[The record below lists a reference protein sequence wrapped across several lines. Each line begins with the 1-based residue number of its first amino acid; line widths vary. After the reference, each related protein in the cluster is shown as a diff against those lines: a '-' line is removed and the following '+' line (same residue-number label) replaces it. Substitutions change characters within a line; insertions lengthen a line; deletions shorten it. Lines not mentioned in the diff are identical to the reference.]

1 MTDTTMSRPATSRGS
16 TMRGAVLP
24 GGRRVEWRDVP
35 IPTPGD
41 RQVLVRVRASSICG
55 SDIRAIY
62 REHLGHGPE
71 AYQGVIA
78 GHEPAGEVVEV
89 GPGCRRIKRGDR
101 VAIYHIAGCG
111 MCDECRRG
119 YMIACKSASRA
130 AYGWQRD
137 GGHAPYLLAEEV
149 TCINLPDELSF
160 IDGASAACSFG
171 TAYESLLRIAVS
183 GRDRVL
189 VTGLGPVGLAVAM
202 LARGFGASAV
212 YGADVAPARRDLAK
226 KHGLVD
232 EAFDAEA
239 SPLEAIRDASRGG
252 VEASVDASGAAA
264 GRLLAIEA
272 LRDWGRVAFVGE
284 GGNVDIAVSPMLIH
298 KQIAVHGSWV
308 TSLGHMAE
316 LLDRLV
322 RWNLRPESIVTDRL
336 PLDRVE
342 DAYRIADKGDAG
354 KVCIVTE

>member
-1 MTDTTMSRPATSRGS
+1 MAATTTERG

-35 IPTPGD
+35 VPQPGE

-78 GHEPAGEVVEV
+78 GHEPAGEVVAV
-89 GPGCRRIKRGDR
+89 GPGCRQIAVGDR
-101 VAIYHIAGCG
+101 VAIYHISGCG

-119 YMIACKSASRA
+119 YMIACRSDRRA

-137 GGHAPYLLAEEV
+137 GGHAPYLLAEEA
-149 TCINLPDELSF
+149 TCILLPDELSF

-171 TAYESLLRIAVS
+171 TAYESLLRVRVS
-183 GRDRVL
+183 GRDRLL

-202 LARGFGASAV
+202 LARGFGVSSV
-212 YGADVAPARRDLAK
+212 YGADVSAERRDLALEK
-226 KHGLVD
+226 GIVD
-232 EAFDAEA
+232 EAFDAAAE
-239 SPLEAIRDASRGG
+239 PLEAIRSASRGG
-252 VEASVDASGAAA
+252 VEASIDASGAAG

-298 KQIAVHGSWV
+298 KQITVHGSWV

-322 RWNLRPESIVTDRL
+322 RWDIRPESIVTDRL
-336 PLDRVE
+336 PLDRAA
-342 DAYRIADKGDAG
+342 DAYRIADAGTAG
-354 KVCIVTE
+354 KVCIVTD

>member
-1 MTDTTMSRPATSRGS
+1 MTEASSNGRG
-16 TMRGAVLP
+16 TMRGVVLP
-24 GGRRVEWRDVP
+24 GGRRVEWREVP
-35 IPTPGD
+35 VPRPGA

-89 GPGCRRIKRGDR
+89 GPGCRQIKVGDR
-101 VAIYHIAGCG
+101 VAVYHIAGCG
-111 MCDECRRG
+111 MCDQCRRG
-119 YMIACKSASRA
+119 YMIACRSQDRA

-137 GGHAPYLLAEEV
+137 GGHAAFLLAEEV
-149 TCINLPDELSF
+149 TCILLPDELSF
-160 IDGASAACSFG
+160 VDGAAAACSFG
-171 TAYESLLRIAVS
+171 TAYESLLRIRVS

-202 LARGFGASAV
+202 LARGLGAAGV
-212 YGADVAPARRDLAK
+212 FGADVAPERRELAVR
-226 KHGLVD
+226 HGLVD
-232 EAFDAEA
+232 EAFDAAA
-239 SPLEAIRDASRGG
+239 SPLEAIRAASQGG

-284 GGNVDIAVSPMLIH
+284 GGNVDIDVSPLLIH
-298 KQIAVHGSWV
+298 KQVSVHGSWV

-322 RWNLRPESIVTDRL
+322 RWDLRPESIVTDRL
-336 PLDRVE
+336 PLDRAE
-342 DAYRIADKGDAG
+342 EAYRIADAGTAG
-354 KVCIVTE
+354 KVCLVTD